1 MSNTLGGMIAG
12 LFGGRKNED
21 GTRSG
26 STSGSLVKGALV
38 AAGAAYLYKRYKNGN
53 LNIPGLNLPGS
64 TPKFK

>member
-21 GTRSG
+21 GTRTGG

-53 LNIPGLNLPGS
+53 LNLPGT

>member
-12 LFGGRKNED
+12 LFGGNKNED
-21 GTRSG
+21 GTRAGG
-26 STSGSLVKGALV
+26 STGGSLVKGALV

-53 LNIPGLNLPGS
+53 LNIPGLPGS